1 MYRRAYPRP
10 STILLPDPMRK
21 EVVEMLESV
30 VGFLAKVA
38 FWAFLVGIGCGIY
51 LGVRYWPQPA
61 AEGGGVSCVAP
72 GPGAGAPGPSG

>member
-1 MYRRAYPRP
+1 VYRHAYPAAATIFP
-10 STILLPDPMRK
+10 AGSTGK

-51 LGVRYWPQPA
+51 LGVRYWPEPHA
-61 AEGGGVSCVAP
+61 GGGVSCVAP
-72 GPGAGAPGPSG
+72 APTAGASGPSG